1 MAELTL
7 SEQSVL
13 NGSQWVPDV
22 YTGGRIAALLNM
34 VVATKNTQGS
44 DGYCVTS
51 WLDLLDSIAKLL
63 ANIPVVRVY
72 KDSTDDEDEFSVA
85 AATLPYGG
93 LVLAYAGETN
103 LGPMTAG
110 ADNHIWL
117 DLSGATVAAGFGA
130 TWPLVQHI
138 RLATIAMP
146 ATGHWEPDDITRLP
160 IVQLAITNANGLDLK
175 KVLAFGTS
183 SPIAIATAPAD
194 TLIGKRYVVVTTAFN
209 GTAPTLKV
217 GDAGDDDRLMA
228 IADLNLAVP
237 GLYIVSDAV
246 QYAATTPLLATLT
259 AGGSTAGEAV
269 VFVEVW
275 Q

>member
-7 SEQSVL
+7 SEQAIL
-13 NGSQWVPDV
+13 NGGSWVSDV

-34 VVATKNTQGS
+34 YVAARNTQ
-44 DGYCVTS
+44 DAAGYCTTA

-72 KDSTDDEDEFSVA
+72 KDSTDEEDEFSVA

-103 LGPMTAG
+103 LGPMVAG

-117 DLSGATVAAGFGA
+117 DLSGATVEAGFGA

-183 SPIAIATAPAD
+183 SPIAVATAPAD

-217 GDAGDDDRLMA
+217 GDAGDDDRLIA
-228 IADLNLAVP
+228 TTDADLKTVGMYEIP
-237 GLYIVSDAV
+237 GAYTYASETPIVGV
-246 QYAATTPLLATLT
+246 YAAD
-259 AGGSTAGEAV
+259 GSTAGEALIIL
-269 VFVEVW
+269 EVL
-275 Q
+275 